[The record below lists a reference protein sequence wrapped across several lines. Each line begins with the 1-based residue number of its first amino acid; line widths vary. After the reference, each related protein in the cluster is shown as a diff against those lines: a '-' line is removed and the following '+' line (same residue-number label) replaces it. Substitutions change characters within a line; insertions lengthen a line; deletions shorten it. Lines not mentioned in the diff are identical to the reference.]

1 MINTNNLNNALNN
14 TNNSIMSKKET
25 NNCCINKGKI
35 SYIQKLNDFI
45 NNKLKY
51 IKPFIYL

>member
-1 MINTNNLNNALNN
+1 
-14 TNNSIMSKKET
+14 MSKKET

-45 NNKLKY
+45 NNTMKINYYKNFHYLSIKL
-51 IKPFIYL
+51 I

>member
-1 MINTNNLNNALNN
+1 LINTNNLNNALNN